1 MDPVQYMQALA
12 ELWGQGGKSFM
23 AAQQTLLRDMAERYA
38 KAASA
43 PGAAAG
49 APANFFDP
57 QGVAQANEAFGRL
70 WSSASE
76 LSQTFAR
83 NLQQGK
89 EADPLVS
96 SLLGR
101 IFDPSAWFAGS
112 DGMDAALHRLA
123 QGPRLADVWNTERQM
138 LNVFN
143 AWTALRR
150 RGLEHNTLMLEAW
163 LQAAG
168 SFAKLL
174 NEKADRNEALGSWR
188 DVLALWVET
197 ANTVLLETQRS
208 EAYLK
213 SQRELLKASTD
224 LRLAQQEVA
233 EFYSEMFGY
242 PTRAEIDDVHKALT
256 ELRREVRALERA
268 TRDRPAA
275 AAPARRPRAP
285 GKPAASSEGTP

>member
-12 ELWGQGGKSFM
+12 ELWGQGGKGFM
-23 AAQQTLLRDMAERYA
+23 AAQQNMLRDMADRFGT
-38 KAASA
+38 AASA
-43 PGAAAG
+43 QG
-49 APANFFDP
+49 APAGIQPNPFDP
-57 QGVAQANEAFGRL
+57 QGLAQSNEAFGRL
-70 WSSASE
+70 WSSALE

-89 EADPLVS
+89 EPDPLVS
-96 SLLGR
+96 SLIGR
-101 IFDPSAWFAGS
+101 IFDPSAWFSSG

-138 LNVFN
+138 LAVFN
-143 AWTALRR
+143 AWTALRQR
-150 RGLEHNTLMLEAW
+150 SLEHNTVMLEAW

-168 SFAKLL
+168 AFAKTL
-174 NEKADRNEALGSWR
+174 NEKADRSEALGSWR

-197 ANTVLLETQRS
+197 ANTALLETQRS

-233 EFYSEMFGY
+233 EFYSQMFGY
-242 PTRAEIDDVHKALT
+242 PTRAELDDVHKSLT

-268 TRDRPAA
+268 GRDRPAA
-275 AAPARRPRAP
+275 AAPVRRPRAP
-285 GKPAASSEGTP
+285 AKPGGGSQ

>member
-1 MDPVQYMQALA
+1 MDPAQYMKALA
-12 ELWGQGGKSFM
+12 EMWGQGGQNLM
-23 AAQQTLLRDMAERYA
+23 AAQQKPLRDTAERFA
-38 KAASA
+38 KAS
-43 PGAAAG
+43 GAAPAG
-49 APANFFDP
+49 AQANLFDP
-57 QGVAQANEAFGRL
+57 AAMTQANEAFGRM
-70 WSSASE
+70 WSSAAE

-89 EADPLVS
+89 EPDPLVS
-96 SLLGR
+96 GLLGR

-112 DGMDAALHRLA
+112 EGMDAALNRLA
-123 QGPRLADVWNTERQM
+123 QGPRLADMWNTERQM
-138 LNVFN
+138 LAVFN

-150 RGLEHNTLMLEAW
+150 NSLEHNTVMLEAW

-174 NEKADRNEALGSWR
+174 NEKAERKEALGSWR
-188 DVLALWVET
+188 EVLALWVET
-197 ANTVLLETQRS
+197 ANKVLLETQRS
-208 EAYLK
+208 EPYLK

-242 PTRAEIDDVHKALT
+242 PTRAELDDVHKALT

-268 TRDRPAA
+268 GRDRPVRKARRSRTA
-275 AAPARRPRAP
+275 QPARRDEKR
-285 GKPAASSEGTP
+285 S

>member
-12 ELWGQGGKSFM
+12 ELWGQGGKSFV

-43 PGAAAG
+43 PGAPAG
-49 APANFFDP
+49 PQANFFDP
-57 QGVAQANEAFGRL
+57 QGVAQANDAFGRL
-70 WSSASE
+70 WSSALE

-89 EADPLVS
+89 EPDPLVS

-123 QGPRLADVWNTERQM
+123 HGPRLADVWNTERQM

-168 SFAKLL
+168 AFARLL
-174 NEKADRNEALGSWR
+174 NEKADRNEAIGSWR

-197 ANTVLLETQRS
+197 ANAVLLETQRS

-233 EFYSEMFGY
+233 EFYSQMFGY

-275 AAPARRPRAP
+275 AAPARRPRVP
-285 GKPAASSEGTP
+285 GKPAASSEGIP

>member
-1 MDPVQYMQALA
+1 MDPADYMKALA

-23 AAQQTLLRDMAERYA
+23 AAQQSLLRDMAERFG
-38 KAASA
+38 K
-43 PGAAAG
+43 AAAG
-49 APANFFDP
+49 GPTATPTNLFDP
-57 QGVAQANEAFGRL
+57 QGLGQANEAFGRV
-70 WSSASE
+70 WASALE
-76 LSQTFAR
+76 LSQSFAR

-89 EADPLVS
+89 EPDPLVS
-96 SLLGR
+96 GLLGR
-101 IFDPSAWFAGS
+101 IFDPSAWFAS
-112 DGMDAALHRLA
+112 TDGMDAALNRLA
-123 QGPRLADVWNTERQM
+123 QGPRLADLWNTERQM
-138 LNVFN
+138 LAVFN

-150 RGLEHNTLMLEAW
+150 RGLEHNTVMLEAW
-163 LQAAG
+163 MRAAG

-174 NEKADRNEALGSWR
+174 NERADRSEALGSWR

-208 EAYLK
+208 EAYLT

-233 EFYSEMFGY
+233 EFYSQMFGY

-268 TRDRPAA
+268 VRDRPAA
-275 AAPARRPRAP
+275 AAPPRRPRAP
-285 GKPAASSEGTP
+285 AKPAGEGTP